1 MNFTYFYTMR
11 FAAIDIGS
19 NAVRLLFC
27 DVYPYQ
33 NDFVV
38 KKTSLVRLPI
48 RLGEDVFINKDIS
61 EININK
67 LIETIHGF
75 KSLAS
80 VYDVIEYRACATS
93 AMREAANGKEVI
105 KKIKEETGVSIEII
119 EGEQEAELIYNTH
132 IAEKIDKKGTFL
144 YVDVGGGS
152 TELNLFSKGKK
163 VVRKSFKIG
172 TLRLKNDLVTE
183 EVWKEFREWINEL
196 AEENPPSMLIA
207 TGGNINKLYKLC
219 GLKDYALFEFEELE
233 RMNKFISKYNVEERV
248 TKLGLKPDRADVI
261 THAAKIYLEVM
272 KAASVK
278 NTFVPKVGL
287 ADGIIYELY
296 EKHVI
301 NAVQKEIL

>member
-1 MNFTYFYTMR
+1 MR

-33 NDFVV
+33 NDYVV

-48 RLGEDVFINKDIS
+48 RLGEDVFTNDVIS
-61 EININK
+61 DKNINK
-67 LIETIHGF
+67 LIESIQGF
-75 KSLAS
+75 KRLAS
-80 VYDVIEYRACATS
+80 VYDVVDFRACATS
-93 AMREAANGKEVI
+93 AMREASNGNEVI
-105 KKIKEETGVSIEII
+105 NEIKNKTQISIEII
-119 EGEQEAELIYNTH
+119 DGEQEAEIIYNTH

-152 TELNLFSKGKK
+152 TELTLFSKGEK
-163 VVRKSFKIG
+163 VVSKSFRIG
-172 TLRLKNDLVTE
+172 TLRLKNDLV
-183 EVWKEFREWINEL
+183 KEKTWSELKKWIKQL
-196 AEENPPSMLIA
+196 AENHQPSLLIA

-219 GLKDYALFEFEELE
+219 GLKDYALFEYDDLKQ
-233 RMNKFISKYNVEERV
+233 MNKFISKYSVDERI

-272 KAASVK
+272 KAANVK

-301 NAVQKEIL
+301 DAVQKEIL

>member
-1 MNFTYFYTMR
+1 MR

-105 KKIKEETGVSIEII
+105 KKIKEKTGVSIEII

>member
-1 MNFTYFYTMR
+1 MR